1 MSVDKELRSLMNRQ
15 QHNVKNR
22 QQTQLSRTAAEC
34 CMDVLPWV
42 NNPPINRGLEI

>member
-1 MSVDKELRSLMNRQ
+1 MSADKELRSLMNRQ

-34 CMDVLPWV
+34 CMDVLPWMKDD
-42 NNPPINRGLEI
+42 RK

>member
-22 QQTQLSRTAAEC
+22 QQTQLSRTAAEY
-34 CMDVLPWV
+34 CMDVLPWMKED
-42 NNPPINRGLEI
+42 PK